1 MFFAI
6 VVYLITLWRLI
17 VQCKKDK
24 NLIITSHSHSMKF
37 LIGKINQNS
46 TQNTKNKKYINDILK
61 KMKQQKSLLDAN
73 IDQNFATHKQL
84 RDEIRINESKI
95 NHNPN
100 PIVEEELIFT

>member
-1 MFFAI
+1 
-6 VVYLITLWRLI
+6 
-17 VQCKKDK
+17 
-24 NLIITSHSHSMKF
+24 MKF

-61 KMKQQKSLLDAN
+61 KMKQQKSLLDSN

-95 NHNPN
+95 NNN
-100 PIVEEELIFT
+100 PIDEEELIFN

>member
-6 VVYLITLWRLI
+6 VVYLITLWWLI
-17 VQCKKDK
+17 VQFKKDK

-61 KMKQQKSLLDAN
+61 KMKQQQSLLDAN

-95 NHNPN
+95 NHYPN
-100 PIVEEELIFT
+100 PIVEEELIFN